1 MLRGFCLR
9 LDTPLAS
16 RPELLSTPKSVVQRS
31 YNATAVRVIRME
43 ASNHTS
49 SILTAVG
56 QPDDTAEHPG
66 VSMMDIAPTEDGYAA
81 ATSVPRP
88 SDSPNDPAGGS
99 DDSTSSSEMKNN
111 DIGSRFGSGRSSC
124 GSKVGGNGCVGGGD
138 GTNSVV
144 SSATVVTREGTMRVT
159 PAVESREG
167 SLCVEMRIRL
177 YKHGAMSK
185 LLERLPHVSPNR

>member
-1 MLRGFCLR
+1 M
-9 LDTPLAS
+9 
-16 RPELLSTPKSVVQRS
+16 VQRS
-31 YNATAVRVIRME
+31 YNATAVRVIRTN
-43 ASNHTS
+43 ASNRTS

-56 QPDDTAEHPG
+56 QPDDTVVQPG
-66 VSMMDIAPTEDGYAA
+66 VSMTDMAPKEDGYAT

-88 SDSPNDPAGGS
+88 RESPNDPAGGS
-99 DDSTSSSEMKNN
+99 DDGTSSSEIKTN
-111 DIGSRFGSGRSSC
+111 DIGSRFGSGRSSS
-124 GSKVGGNGCVGGGD
+124 GSKVGGLSGDRDSRGSNGCVGGGD

-144 SSATVVTREGTMRVT
+144 TSATVVTKEGTVRVV

-185 LLERLPHVSPNR
+185 LLERLPNVSPSR